1 MAGVKR
7 FECVAGI
14 VYPESGNI
22 DVTIERLIGNGISG
36 YVSPLHSADNEISK
50 PHFHIS
56 CNMPRGKGL
65 SIKNWKSIAD
75 VCLFANGHFEIRNYP
90 RKYARYLLHLDNP
103 EKEQFVD
110 KTIRTFGDPL
120 PYDLFIQ
127 LDDEKEALK
136 AQRIDYFPDVIKWV
150 SQYQC
155 ISYASLLLYAINNK
169 AEWVD
174 TIRKNSSPI
183 LAFMRSLEYACTRS
197 DSWRDKYSLADEE
210 KVISIMMGKSDKPV
224 NSKDI
229 EILQYLNEN

>member
-1 MAGVKR
+1 MGIQR
-7 FECVAGI
+7 FTCVSGL
-14 VYPESGNI
+14 VYPESG
-22 DVTIERLIGNGISG
+22 DVEETIRRLVDNGMSG
-36 YVSPLHSADNEISK
+36 YVSPLHKADDEINK
-50 PHFHIS
+50 PHYHID
-56 CNMPRGKGL
+56 CNMPCRKGL
-65 SIKNWKSIAD
+65 SLQRWRDIAS
-75 VCLFANGHFEIRNYP
+75 VCGFANGYVSIRNYP
-90 RKYARYLLHLDNP
+90 RKSARYLLHLDNP
-103 EKEQFVD
+103 EKEQFED
-110 KTIRTFGDPL
+110 KTVRTFGDPL

-169 AEWVD
+169 DEWVD

-197 DSWRDKYSLADEE
+197 DNRCDKYSLADEE
-210 KVISIMMGKSDKPV
+210 KVISIIMGKSDKPI